1 MVYSYKKF
9 YNLIG
14 TSQFSPKEKKKKKTS
29 YIFNANYLGFKSCSL
44 IIEVLKKI
52 VTLINLRKKLLN

>member
-14 TSQFSPKEKKKKKTS
+14 TSQFSPKEKKKTF

>member
-14 TSQFSPKEKKKKKTS
+14 TSQFSPKENKKTS
-29 YIFNANYLGFKSCSL
+29 SCISNANYLGFKSCSL